1 MEFEKCKQC
10 KCFRETLA
18 VDYVENFC
26 CHGKYP
32 KPIELVED
40 CDHFDERKSPIWEAI
55 PVGKRYGVAKLYGI
69 DDIDRLTCL
78 SPNGDGTRDLWF
90 STRDRA
96 EIVAAALNQEI
107 FARQIEREI
116 EERGREKMNKKKALK
131 ILEGLKEIQD
141 ECRRVG
147 DCTECEFYLD
157 GRYSENCLF
166 DWNLDGDYEFKT
178 ASCQNLEYSHP
189 SLYNRN
195 YTYDVP
201 NHRHEDSAP
210 DMIHHP
216 GHYNFRGMECK
227 DFIEKFVSDPK
238 SYYEGNIF
246 KYLYRYLEKNKEE
259 DLNKAMEYTRLLKEY
274 MYGKKD

>member
-40 CDHFDERKSPIWEAI
+40 CDHFEERESPIWEAI

-90 STRDRA
+90 STRECA

-116 EERGREKMNKKKALK
+116 EERGREGKMNKNKILK
-131 ILEGLKEIQD
+131 ILENMKEIQD
-141 ECRRVG
+141 ECRRTD
-147 DCTECEFYLD
+147 DCSKCELSTD
-157 GRYSENCLF
+157 KKHGGRCLV
-166 DWNLDGDYEFKT
+166 DWNLEDYPGLPCYWNIDEKIDEIKEAIKLDEVLAKKGD
-178 ASCQNLEYSHP
+178 
-189 SLYNRN
+189 
-195 YTYDVP
+195 
-201 NHRHEDSAP
+201 
-210 DMIHHP
+210 
-216 GHYNFRGMECK
+216 
-227 DFIEKFVSDPK
+227 
-238 SYYEGNIF
+238 
-246 KYLYRYLEKNKEE
+246 
-259 DLNKAMEYTRLLKEY
+259 
-274 MYGKKD
+274 